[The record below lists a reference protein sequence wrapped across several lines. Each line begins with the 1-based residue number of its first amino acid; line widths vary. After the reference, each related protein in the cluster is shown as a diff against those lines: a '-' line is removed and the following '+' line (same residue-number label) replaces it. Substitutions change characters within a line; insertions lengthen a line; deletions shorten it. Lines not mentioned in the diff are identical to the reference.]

1 MALRWLTMLF
11 VLLWHRPLQNRAK
24 ISGAASILIMNTTR
38 TDSGTYRCEV
48 VAPMDSKTL
57 DEISIELIV
66 QVKPVTPSCVV
77 PKAVPVGKSASLHCT
92 EDEGYPLPTY
102 RWYKDNQILPLD
114 PKTSVDF
121 ANSTY
126 SLDQKTG
133 TLSFSAVS
141 KKDKGTYHCEAENL
155 AGSAKCEAQLM
166 DVYDIN
172 IAGIIGGVMVVILVL
187 VLITSG
193 ICCAY
198 KRGYFANKEKKGK
211 NYKAPVKADGM
222 DYVRTDD
229 ECAPLMSLCVCVSML
244 PRFPVCVRVPSSVLY
259 YFSVRTPY
267 SHITEDSIFQHATSG
282 AVERFFES
290 TASRGPRGP
299 EAI

>member
-11 VLLWHRPLQNRAK
+11 VLLWHSSSIFAVELQTLKKDPIVGEFNEIELSCIIKSIHTPNPRIEWKKIRRGETTHVYYNGAFMGPLQNRAK

-229 ECAPLMSLCVCVSML
+229 EGDF
-244 PRFPVCVRVPSSVLY
+244 RHKSSFV
-259 YFSVRTPY
+259 
-267 SHITEDSIFQHATSG
+267 I
-282 AVERFFES
+282 
-290 TASRGPRGP
+290 
-299 EAI
+299 